1 MEVPLKSL
9 FLFILLIMILSLLIY
24 RVNYMEKEIVK
35 ENNKEKKNIFH
46 LFIMKNAIIAG
57 SIAYI
62 IGLKTRDV
70 MTLLLD
76 TIINPLFS
84 VDFDGDGIP
93 DLKELTKLLNFTI
106 LGITF
111 KFGQFILDFV
121 KYIIFIVFIYLIVLV
136 LVKKTNFVEIL
147 N

>member
-93 DLKELTKLLNFTI
+93 AVSYTHLRAHETLMNLVCRLL
-106 LGITF
+106 LE
-111 KFGQFILDFV
+111 
-121 KYIIFIVFIYLIVLV
+121 
-136 LVKKTNFVEIL
+136 KKCVAAA
-147 N
+147 